1 MNRIR
6 RLDDR
11 QIDMGTLALRS
22 ALAFLSV
29 LAVVLPILNVI
40 FADGPDAL
48 RLGDFRLLAMAAY
61 LLPLA
66 YVAGLAAVF
75 VDGMRSHALF
85 IDLTGVVVGAVAV
98 LRTSYVLFS
107 DAATGSEIIGEF
119 VSVSLGSGAV
129 PLLLLLLGGSWLL
142 QKTWLD

>member
-1 MNRIR
+1 MNRVR
-6 RLDDR
+6 RLDDK

-22 ALAFLSV
+22 VLAFLSV
-29 LAVVLPILNVI
+29 LAVVLPILNAI
-40 FADGPDAL
+40 FPDGPEAL

-75 VDGMRSHALF
+75 VDSMRSHALF
-85 IDLTGVVVGAVAV
+85 IDLTGVIVGAVAV
-98 LRTSYVLFS
+98 LRTSYVVFS
-107 DAATGSEIIGEF
+107 DNATGSEIIGEF
-119 VSVSLGSGAV
+119 VTVSLGSGGV

>member
-1 MNRIR
+1 MSRVR
-6 RLDDR
+6 RFDDK

-29 LAVVLPILNVI
+29 LAIVLPILNVV
-40 FADGPDAL
+40 FADGPQAL

-66 YVAGLAAVF
+66 YFAGVAAIF
-75 VDGMRSHALF
+75 VDRMRSHALF
-85 IDLTGVVVGAVAV
+85 IDLTGVIVAAVAV

-107 DAATGSEIIGEF
+107 DNATGSELIGEF
-119 VSVSLGSGAV
+119 VSVSLGSGGV